1 MRTIAVI
8 NQKGGCGKTV
18 TAINLSACLVEQD
31 QSVLLI
37 DLDPQGH
44 TSIGLGVQPD
54 EIDGSIYHV
63 LSEHHRDIALKDIL
77 VGPEPNLQVA
87 PSGLMLAAV
96 EQELSGHPGREDRLL
111 LALTQLEPVYDYVI
125 VDCPPS
131 LGLLTFNA
139 LRACREIIVP
149 VETSFFGLHGLAKL
163 SETIRLIEDRF
174 GQHKHVRVLAT
185 IFDRRTKI
193 ANEVL
198 AELKA
203 HFGDALYRTAIGI
216 NVRLREATGFG
227 QSICRYDRHCTGYHD
242 YAALTEEVLEEARDR
257 RYQTR
262 PAAAEALLLGPCWT
276 DQGLTLRL
284 LAPDAGQVRVA
295 GDFNDW
301 RPEQAAHLDPDGRGI
316 WSTVLDLQPGRYQ
329 YRFIVDGRWMED
341 PHNNHTIDTPYGVK
355 NSVVDIHHPTEN
367 GHIEG

>member
-18 TAINLSACLVEQD
+18 TAINLSACLAEQS

-44 TSIGLGVQPD
+44 ASLGLGVQPD
-54 EIDGSIYHV
+54 EIDRNLYHL
-63 LSEHHRDIALKDIL
+63 LSEHHPEATWKDIRIGL
-77 VGPEPNLQVA
+77 GPDLDVA

-111 LALTQLEPVYDYVI
+111 IALARLDREYDYVI

-163 SETIRLIEDRF
+163 SETIQLVDERF
-174 GQHKHVRVLAT
+174 GQRKHVRVLAI
-185 IFDRRTKI
+185 IFDRRTRI

-198 AELKA
+198 AELKT
-203 HFGDALYRTAIGI
+203 HFGDALYRTVIGI

-227 QSICRYDRHCTGYHD
+227 QPICQYDRHCAGYRD
-242 YAALTEEVLEEARDR
+242 YAALAEEVLDEARDR
-257 RYQTR
+257 QYQIR
-262 PAAAEALLLGPCWT
+262 PAAAEAESLGPCWS
-276 DQGLTLRL
+276 DQGLTFRL
-284 LAPDAGQVRVA
+284 LAPQASQVLVT

-301 RPEQAAHLDPDGRGI
+301 QPDRAAHLDPDGRGV
-316 WSTVLDLQPGRYQ
+316 WSAVLNLQPGRYQ

-341 PHNNHTIDTPYGVK
+341 PHNNRTIDTPYGVK
-355 NSVVDIHHPTEN
+355 NSVVDVHPPEEN
-367 GHIEG
+367 GSIEG